1 MARYLDDGEV
11 QIENSTKVHF
21 RNAFQQLI
29 MIAALNVGT
38 LLDSGLKLTGL
49 PAAAMVAAKPAVET
63 VNFILLRIVDENTH
77 PFQ

>member
-11 QIENSTKVHF
+11 QIDNSTQVHF

-38 LLDSGLKLTGL
+38 LLQAT
-49 PAAAMVAAKPAVET
+49 
-63 VNFILLRIVDENTH
+63 
-77 PFQ
+77 